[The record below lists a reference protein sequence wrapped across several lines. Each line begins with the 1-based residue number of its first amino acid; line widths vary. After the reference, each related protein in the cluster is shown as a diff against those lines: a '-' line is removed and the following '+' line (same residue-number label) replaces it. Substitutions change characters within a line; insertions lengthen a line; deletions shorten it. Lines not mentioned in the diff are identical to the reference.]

1 MARTMLR
8 DVGGGRRGGNARFT
22 ISACC
27 VLLMVAVLSGCDLT
41 DPTSPN
47 DPADLTGQTTNQTFV
62 FTGTISVSSSA
73 GTLPADDTST
83 VLLVVEVKDS
93 SGAPIQNLTT
103 VGFSTDLGAFNVGG
117 VLFTAAQVTTF
128 NGSAQILFQSTNR
141 QAGTATAT
149 ASIGNVSSSSS
160 ITLTPAPVEG
170 TIALSFGAS
179 GTDDIFTLSG
189 AASEV
194 TPLDSNIAVIA
205 LDPLGAP
212 IVGSNVSFR
221 ITADSTADNSANP
234 YAEFVASRHTM
245 TGAAGGAVNI
255 LRAFGPGTVV
265 VEAEMFDPNT
275 GALVATSNRIILT
288 TIQAVV
294 APFVTLA
301 FANGSTGFSA
311 TAPYANLLTATVTDG
326 FGAPQAGR
334 TVRLSI
340 TADTS
345 DTGAGLSTTLATTN
359 AFGKVTTTLTVPD
372 NAPSGTPPTVSLVSI
387 LAEVLDPLTGA
398 VLSTSNVIV
407 ATGT

>member
-141 QAGTATAT
+141 QAGTATVT

-160 ITLTPAPVEG
+160 ITLEAAPFAG
-170 TIALSFGAS
+170 TIALAFGAS
-179 GTDDIFTLSG
+179 GTGAVTLTG
-189 AASEV
+189 AASALV
-194 TPLDSNIAVIA
+194 PFDANIGLTA
-205 LDPLGAP
+205 LDDDGDP
-212 IVGSNVSFR
+212 IVGANVSLR
-221 ITADSTADNSANP
+221 IIEDTTADNTSNP
-234 YAEFVASRHTM
+234 NAEFTTSRHTT
-245 TGAAGGAVNI
+245 TGVDGSAVTI
-255 LRAFGPGTVV
+255 LRAYGPGTVAV
-265 VEAEMFDPNT
+265 VADLFEPNT

-288 TIQAVV
+288 TTQVTPTLIATLTFSDGVTTNFPTSGPYPFTEGIIVRVTDAAGTPLAGLTVLFTIERDTTSAGATLSNSVV
-294 APFVTLA
+294 
-301 FANGSTGFSA
+301 
-311 TAPYANLLTATVTDG
+311 VTDG
-326 FGAPQAGR
+326 TGTATSVITIPDPGAVA
-334 TVRLSI
+334 
-340 TADTS
+340 
-345 DTGAGLSTTLATTN
+345 
-359 AFGKVTTTLTVPD
+359 
-372 NAPSGTPPTVSLVSI
+372 I
-387 LAEVLDPLTGA
+387 LAKVVDSSNAA
-398 VLSTSNVIV
+398 VLLATSNVIII
-407 ATGT
+407 TGS